1 MLLIEKA
8 DVVFS
13 SGLNV
18 FTGETGAGKSIIFD
32 CLGFV
37 FGNKLRKSF
46 LKEKEKSGQVIVEFE
61 IDSSSDIFNFLLE
74 LSIPISETLII
85 RRVEFDDGKRKSYIN
100 DVNCTTDLLK
110 KIGEQLIE
118 FVDQKNYSNILKKQN
133 HINLLDNFCLN
144 KDKLNDLNKIWSII
158 KCEEKKLSNLVKE
171 KNKFFEELD
180 FKKKSLS
187 EIKSLNLLVGE
198 FEELEIK
205 RKSLKSSS
213 RIKEYLNEA
222 YGLINKNE
230 ISSTLTSSIS
240 KLEKTSE
247 LLIKNKLLEDTIQSF
262 STIINNLDEIEKNIQ
277 TILEDI
283 FPNDIR
289 LEDIEERLY
298 EVKKLSRKH
307 NVFPADLIFL
317 KEELEKQLLE
327 YNNFEEEINLIQKSI
342 LSNEVKYDEV
352 ANLISTIRKTN
363 GEKLSKIINNELSH
377 LKMDGITFIV
387 VFEEKKEKSI
397 IGNDE
402 VFFQLSNNN
411 LAAEDL
417 EKVASGGELSRILLA
432 LKVSLVKQTS
442 GLALIFDEIDRG
454 IGGATAE
461 AVGDRLSILSKNE
474 QILLVTHSP
483 QVASKAHKHWNVSK
497 RITNEGFP
505 LSCIHELSKDGIKK
519 ELARMI
525 SGKIITKEAIAAAE
539 KLMP

>member
-8 DVVFS
+8 DIVFS

-37 FGNKLRKSF
+37 FGNKTRKSY
-46 LKEKEKSGQVIVEFE
+46 LKEKEKSGQVTIEFE
-61 IDSSSDIFNFLLE
+61 IDNSSKIVNLLLE

-85 RRVEFDDGKRKSYIN
+85 RRVEFDDGRRKSYIN
-100 DVNCTTDLLK
+100 DVNCTIDSLK

-118 FVDQKNYSNILKKQN
+118 FVDQKNYSKILKKQN
-133 HINLLDNFCLN
+133 HINLLDNFCCN
-144 KDKLNDLNKIWSII
+144 EEKLYELSKLWSII
-158 KCEEKKLSNLVKE
+158 KSEEKKLSNLVAE
-171 KNKFFEELD
+171 KNKFLEELD

-187 EIKSLNLLVGE
+187 ELKSLNLVPGE
-198 FEELEIK
+198 IEELEIK

-222 YGLINKNE
+222 YELITKNE
-230 ISSTLTSSIS
+230 MNKAFTISIS

-247 LLIKNKLLEDTIQSF
+247 VLVNNKLLEESIQSF
-262 STIINNLDEIEKNIQ
+262 STIISNLDEIEKNIQ
-277 TILEDI
+277 KILEDI
-283 FPNDIR
+283 FPNDIK

-298 EVKKLSRKH
+298 EIKKISRKH
-307 NVFPADLIFL
+307 NIFPDNLLVF
-317 KEELEKQLLE
+317 KEELETQLLG
-327 YNNFEEEINLIQKSI
+327 YNNFEEEIKLIQKNI

-352 ANLISTIRKTN
+352 ANSISVIRKDN
-363 GEKLSKIINNELSH
+363 GKKLSKIINYELSH
-377 LKMDGITFIV
+377 LKMDGINFIV
-387 VFEEKKEKSI
+387 VIGDKKEKSI

-411 LAAEDL
+411 LLAQDL

-432 LKVSLVKQTS
+432 LKVSLVHQTS

-461 AVGDRLSILSKNE
+461 AVGERLSILSKNE

-497 RITNEGFP
+497 KISSEGYP
-505 LSCIHELSKDGIKK
+505 LSSIKELGEDDIKK

-539 KLMP
+539 KLMI

>member
-8 DVVFS
+8 DIVFS

-37 FGNKLRKSF
+37 FGNKTRKSY
-46 LKEKEKSGQVIVEFE
+46 LKEKEKSGQVTIEFE
-61 IDSSSDIFNFLLE
+61 IDNSSKIVNLLLE

-85 RRVEFDDGKRKSYIN
+85 RRVEFDDGRRKSYIN
-100 DVNCTTDLLK
+100 DVNCTIDSLK

-118 FVDQKNYSNILKKQN
+118 FVDQKNYSKILKKQN
-133 HINLLDNFCLN
+133 HINLLDNFCCN
-144 KDKLNDLNKIWSII
+144 EEKLYELSKLWSII
-158 KCEEKKLSNLVKE
+158 KSEEKKLSNLVTE
-171 KNKFFEELD
+171 KNKFLEELD

-187 EIKSLNLLVGE
+187 ELKSLNLVPGE
-198 FEELEIK
+198 IEELEIK

-222 YGLINKNE
+222 YELITKNE
-230 ISSTLTSSIS
+230 MNKAFTISIS

-247 LLIKNKLLEDTIQSF
+247 VLVNNKLLEESIQSF
-262 STIINNLDEIEKNIQ
+262 STIISNLDEIEKNIQ
-277 TILEDI
+277 KILEDI
-283 FPNDIR
+283 FPNDIK

-298 EVKKLSRKH
+298 EIKKISRKH
-307 NVFPADLIFL
+307 NIFPDNLLVF
-317 KEELEKQLLE
+317 KEELETQLLG
-327 YNNFEEEINLIQKSI
+327 YNNFEEEIKLIQKNI

-352 ANLISTIRKTN
+352 ANSISVIRKDN
-363 GEKLSKIINNELSH
+363 GKKLSKIINYELSH
-377 LKMDGITFIV
+377 LKMDGINFIV
-387 VFEEKKEKSI
+387 VIGDKKEKSI

-411 LAAEDL
+411 LLAQDL

-432 LKVSLVKQTS
+432 LKVSLVHQTS

-461 AVGDRLSILSKNE
+461 AVGERLSILSKNE

-497 RITNEGFP
+497 KISSEGYP
-505 LSCIHELSKDGIKK
+505 LSSIKELGADDIKK

-539 KLMP
+539 KLMI

>member
-37 FGNKLRKSF
+37 FGNKTRKSF
-46 LKEKEKSGQVIVEFE
+46 LKEKQKSGQVTAEFE
-61 IDSSSDIFNFLLE
+61 IDNSSDIVNLLLE

-85 RRVEFDDGKRKSYIN
+85 RRVEFDDGRRKSYIN

-118 FVDQKNYSNILKKQN
+118 FVDQKNFSKILKKQN
-133 HINLLDNFCLN
+133 HINLLDNFCSN
-144 KDKLNDLNKIWSII
+144 KDKLCELNKLWSII

-171 KNKFFEELD
+171 QNKIFEELD

-187 EIKSLNLLVGE
+187 ELKSLNLLSGE

-222 YGLINKNE
+222 YELITKHEINKA
-230 ISSTLTSSIS
+230 LTNSIS

-247 LLIKNKLLEDTIQSF
+247 IIVQNKLLEDSIQSF
-262 STIINNLDEIEKNIQ
+262 STIISNLDEIEKNIK
-277 TILEDI
+277 TILDDI

-307 NVFPADLIFL
+307 NVFPDDLIVL
-317 KEELEKQLLE
+317 KEEIEKQLLG
-327 YNNFEEEINLIQKSI
+327 YSNFEEEIKLIQKSI
-342 LSNEVKYDEV
+342 LSNEVKYDEL
-352 ANLISTIRKTN
+352 ANSISTIRKVN
-363 GEKLSKIINNELSH
+363 GKKLSKNINNELSH
-377 LKMDGITFIV
+377 LKMDGIKFIV
-387 VFEEKKEKSI
+387 VFEKKKEKSI

-411 LAAEDL
+411 LVAQDL

-432 LKVSLVKQTS
+432 LKVSLVQQTS
-442 GLALIFDEIDRG
+442 GLALVFDEIDRG

-461 AVGDRLSILSKNE
+461 AVGNRLSILSRNE
-474 QILLVTHSP
+474 QILIVTHSP
-483 QVASKAHKHWNVSK
+483 QVASKAQKHWNVSK
-497 RITNEGFP
+497 KISGEGFP
-505 LSCIHELSKDGIKK
+505 LSNIKELGKDDIKK

>member
-18 FTGETGAGKSIIFD
+18 FTGETGTGKSIIFD

-37 FGNKLRKSF
+37 FGNKTRKNF
-46 LKEKEKSGQVIVEFE
+46 LKAKEKSGQVIVEFE
-61 IDSSSDIFNFLLE
+61 IDSSSDIINLLLE

-85 RRVEFDDGKRKSYIN
+85 RRVEFDDGRRKSYIN
-100 DVNCTTDLLK
+100 DVNCTTDLLR

-118 FVDQKNYSNILKKQN
+118 FVDQRNYSKSLKKQN
-133 HINLLDNFCLN
+133 HINLLDNFCSN
-144 KDKLNDLNKIWSII
+144 KDKLNELKKIWFTI
-158 KCEEKKLSNLVKE
+158 KDEEKKLANLISE
-171 KNKFFEELD
+171 KNKFFAELD

-187 EIKSLNLLVGE
+187 ELKSLNLLPGE

-222 YGLINKNE
+222 YFLISKHEINKAVIN
-230 ISSTLTSSIS
+230 SIS

-247 LLIKNKLLEDTIQSF
+247 LLINNKLIEESILSLGVIL
-262 STIINNLDEIEKNIQ
+262 NHLDEVEKNIQ
-277 TILEDI
+277 IILED
-283 FPNDIR
+283 FSPNEIS

-307 NVFPADLIFL
+307 NVLADELIL
-317 KEELEKQLLE
+317 VKEELETQLLE
-327 YNNFEEEINLIQKSI
+327 YNNFEEEIKLIQESI
-342 LSNEVKYDEV
+342 LSNKTKYDAISRSISIV
-352 ANLISTIRKTN
+352 RKANGK
-363 GEKLSKIINNELSH
+363 KLSEIMNNELSH
-377 LKMDGITFIV
+377 LKMDGIKFIV
-387 VFEEKKEKSI
+387 DLEEKKEKTV
-397 IGNDE
+397 IGDDK
-402 VFFQLSNNN
+402 VFFLLSNNN
-411 LAAEDL
+411 LAKQDL

-461 AVGDRLSILSKNE
+461 AVGERLSILSKNE

-483 QVASKAHKHWNVSK
+483 QVASKAHKHWKVSK
-497 RITNEGFP
+497 KITNEGLP
-505 LSCIHELSKDGIKK
+505 LSSIKELDSDLIKK

>member
-8 DVVFS
+8 DIVFS

-37 FGNKLRKSF
+37 FGNKTKKSY
-46 LKEKEKSGQVIVEFE
+46 LKEKEKSGQVTIEFE
-61 IDSSSDIFNFLLE
+61 IDNSSKIVNLLLE

-85 RRVEFDDGKRKSYIN
+85 RRVEFDDGRRKSYIN
-100 DVNCTTDLLK
+100 DVNCTIDSLK

-118 FVDQKNYSNILKKQN
+118 FVDQKNYSKILKKQN
-133 HINLLDNFCLN
+133 HINLLDNFCSN
-144 KDKLNDLNKIWSII
+144 EEKLYELSKLWSII
-158 KCEEKKLSNLVKE
+158 KSEEKKLSNLVTE
-171 KNKFFEELD
+171 KNKFLEELD

-187 EIKSLNLLVGE
+187 ELKSLNLVPGE
-198 FEELEIK
+198 IEELEIK

-222 YGLINKNE
+222 YELITKNE
-230 ISSTLTSSIS
+230 MNKAFTISIS

-247 LLIKNKLLEDTIQSF
+247 VLVNNKLLEESIQSF
-262 STIINNLDEIEKNIQ
+262 STIISNLDEIEKNIQ
-277 TILEDI
+277 KILEDI
-283 FPNDIR
+283 FPNDIK

-298 EVKKLSRKH
+298 EIRKISRKH
-307 NVFPADLIFL
+307 NIFPDNLLVF
-317 KEELEKQLLE
+317 KEELETQLLG
-327 YNNFEEEINLIQKSI
+327 YNNFEEEIKLIQKNI

-352 ANLISTIRKTN
+352 ANSISVIRKDN
-363 GEKLSKIINNELSH
+363 GKKLSKIINYELSH
-377 LKMDGITFIV
+377 LKMDGINFIV
-387 VFEEKKEKSI
+387 VIGDKKEKSI

-411 LAAEDL
+411 LLAQDL

-432 LKVSLVKQTS
+432 LKVSLVHQTS

-461 AVGDRLSILSKNE
+461 AVGERLSILSKNE

-497 RITNEGFP
+497 KISSEGYP
-505 LSCIHELSKDGIKK
+505 LSSIKELGEDDIKK

-539 KLMP
+539 KLMI